1 MVVLNCLLAK
11 EKLRPYNNKSSSQEA
26 GQLLAA
32 FVRSQL
38 FFCNRVHWS
47 KSKMQPAANTMDIIA
62 FEVNLASTAVS

>member
-1 MVVLNCLLAK
+1 MRLKMLAK
-11 EKLRPYNNKSSSQEA
+11 GKLRPYKNNSSLKEA

-38 FFCNRVHWS
+38 FFRNRVHWS